1 MIATDTHTA
10 RFMCHTAP
18 LPVSLT
24 VSEISIRMKLQADG
38 GQIGIQNWNLEQMPH
53 NTLLAGCDARCNGC
67 RPGLRGP
74 PLAPLRS
81 ISISPK

>member
-38 GQIGIQNWNLEQMPH
+38 GADWHSELESRADATQYIASRLRCTLQWLQAWSERPAAGTPTVNL
-53 NTLLAGCDARCNGC
+53 NLT
-67 RPGLRGP
+67 
-74 PLAPLRS
+74 
-81 ISISPK
+81 